1 MGITLL
7 TINPLQSIGIGFL
20 GIAFTA
26 GTLILIFRQGA
37 LKVIKASDGTIFN
50 SEEACNSYEI
60 SLAKL
65 KPLYEGSDSNID
77 KSFGFRKGF
86 LYLLKTNGFNDLRIL
101 LEYREDIQKL
111 AKLIHYE

>member
-50 SEEACNSYEI
+50 SEEAC
-60 SLAKL
+60 
-65 KPLYEGSDSNID
+65 
-77 KSFGFRKGF
+77 
-86 LYLLKTNGFNDLRIL
+86 KTNGFNDLRIL